1 MQSSWM
7 YSRVSEKA
15 GAFLIISSLNS
26 PSLVRWEGSDSGVLH
41 YFETDGSIFIVQV
54 NQFIFLNSRRRFAH
68 FKY

>member
-26 PSLVRWEGSDSGVLH
+26 PSLVRWEVSDSGVLH

-54 NQFIFLNSRRRFAH
+54 NQFIFLNSRRLFAH